1 MSSIL
6 WYYRLVRKPK
16 QRAGVPVPPVGTSS
30 KPISLRDLAAYLGL
44 SRTTV
49 SLVLNNS
56 PVAEGLTSETRARV
70 RKAASELNY
79 KANYFA
85 RMLNNKRSHM
95 VGILSPDLSA
105 GYDSEILNGIESL
118 LIERDYLYFVSSHRW
133 NHDRIRQRLEVF
145 AERGAEGVILI
156 NTPAP
161 AASTLPLVS
170 IGSLECDLPL
180 TRIAVDN
187 AHGIRLA
194 IKHLH
199 ALGHREIAFI
209 KGHTG
214 SSDAESRWAACVD
227 VMRGFGL
234 RIFEENIVQLKR
246 IDDGLSPIREG
257 YIAGKQL
264 LKSSQRFTALLAF
277 NDLSAIGA
285 INAFRDADKR
295 IPEEIS
301 VVGFDDIQAA
311 TIVQPALTTIHQ
323 PLIRMG
329 MMAATEIL
337 ASIEDAEMEPRRIL
351 IKPEFVIR
359 QSTVARPRGAFGNS
373 DGVSNA
379 PSAPKAHRNAAAVRA
394 E

>member
-1 MSSIL
+1 
-6 WYYRLVRKPK
+6 
-16 QRAGVPVPPVGTSS
+16 
-30 KPISLRDLAAYLGL
+30 LRDLATHLGL

-56 PVAEGLTSETRARV
+56 PVAQALTPQTRERV
-70 RKAASELNY
+70 MKAAAELNY

-85 RMLNNKRSHM
+85 RVLNNKRSHM

-105 GYDSEILNGIESL
+105 GYDSEILNGIERL
-118 LIERDYLYFVSSHRW
+118 LIERDYLYFVSSHHW
-133 NHDRIRQRLEVF
+133 NRDLIRQRLEVF

-170 IGSLECDLPL
+170 IGSLECDFPL
-180 TRIAVDN
+180 THIAVDN

-194 IKHLH
+194 LNHLH
-199 ALGHREIAFI
+199 ELGHRDIAFL

-214 SSDAESRWAACVD
+214 SSDAESRWAACVEA
-227 VMRGFGL
+227 MRGLGL
-234 RIFEENIVQLKR
+234 RIFEKNTVQLKR

-257 YIAGKQL
+257 YIAGGQL
-264 LKSSQRFTALLAF
+264 LKASQGFTALLAF

-285 INAFRDADKR
+285 MNAFRDAGKR

-301 VVGFDDIQAA
+301 VVGFDDVQAA
-311 TIVQPALTTIHQ
+311 TIVHPSLTTIHQ

-329 MMAATEIL
+329 MLAATEIL
-337 ASIEDAEMEPRRIL
+337 ASIENAEMEPRRIL
-351 IKPEFVIR
+351 IKPELVIR
-359 QSTVARPRGAFGNS
+359 QSSAVCPKGKRPAPRLPLAGPATCTSPKLPSRRRGPDLGIQS
-373 DGVSNA
+373 
-379 PSAPKAHRNAAAVRA
+379 
-394 E
+394 